1 MRNQLNFDEIQERH
15 LDELLYLAFQQMD
28 ALDAQEASRETDLPP
43 DAKEMEPRIYSRF
56 LQKQRE
62 VEGKRQRASRRT
74 RRKRRF
80 SQAIS
85 IAACLVVLLG
95 IAAPF
100 AVAYVPSIRSRVL
113 GLLLQF
119 EADHVDVEMREEST
133 FVIPSEWQ
141 GLYFPS
147 YIPDGYVLQRMSD
160 HGETAELVNAAGD
173 ILFFGEY
180 VEGSSL
186 AVDSEGAQRSSVEIN
201 GSTALVLE
209 KDYTSVLWNVE
220 DRYFLVQA
228 DASADLALEVA
239 RSVLRIV
246 Q

>member
-15 LDELLYLAFQQMD
+15 LDVLLYLAFQQMD
-28 ALDAQEASRETDLPP
+28 ALNAQEASRTTDLPL
-43 DAKEMEPRIYSRF
+43 DAQEIEARIYSCF

-62 VEGKRQRASRRT
+62 VESKRRRTSRRA

-85 IAACLVVLLG
+85 IVACLVVLIS

-119 EADHVDVEMREEST
+119 EEDHVDVELREEST
-133 FVIPSEWQ
+133 FVIPSGWQ

-147 YIPDGYVLQRMSD
+147 YIPEGYVLRYIDDWS
-160 HGETAELVNAAGD
+160 ETAEYVDEEGNL
-173 ILFFGEY
+173 IFFGEY

-186 AVDSEGAQRSSVEIN
+186 AVDSEGAQRSSAEIN
-201 GSTALVLE
+201 GSPALVLKKE
-209 KDYTSVLWNVE
+209 YTSVLWNVE